1 MQEHALRTGM
11 RTWSDAELWHWKP
24 NGTDGEW
31 RMSVTSC
38 KLCSMFHSNSHNL
51 SNRKVKTLPSV
62 RFLLAHSLFNL
73 YPIQTLLNIHRL
85 DRGEFFGRDFGA
97 GQSAIYFLETAKGGP
112 KFSWATSCG
121 TIHLL
126 AVGEKQ
132 GWPQSGR
139 YETISWHCGL
149 GMGGKASTVGPW
161 YHNPLARKHWQSSLS
176 LKAVGQALVAVL
188 GWNQLQ
194 GTRFIGATAAAPKF
208 AVLIWPWERYTMR
221 SWVNTQVSLARWKVW
236 GVGIMQGP
244 VRWSL
249 LP

>member
-1 MQEHALRTGM
+1 MGYK
-11 RTWSDAELWHWKP
+11 LWNHSP
-24 NGTDGEW
+24 
-31 RMSVTSC
+31 SC
-38 KLCSMFHSNSHNL
+38 SWGK
-51 SNRKVKTLPSV
+51 
-62 RFLLAHSLFNL
+62 
-73 YPIQTLLNIHRL
+73 
-85 DRGEFFGRDFGA
+85 A
-97 GQSAIYFLETAKGGP
+97 GVA
-112 KFSWATSCG
+112 
-121 TIHLL
+121 
-126 AVGEKQ
+126 
-132 GWPQSGR
+132 QSGR

-208 AVLIWPWERYTMR
+208 AVLIWSWERYTMR

-249 LP
+249 LPYGFRLGCVPGPFMSECWV